1 MVFAGTISPTPFATV
16 LVGEIVKVPSEQILA
31 VLFATSG
38 VGFTVTVRKNGSPV
52 QVPLIGVNS

>member
-1 MVFAGTISPTPFATV
+1 MGTISPTPFVTV
-16 LVGEIVKVPSEQILA
+16 LVGETVKVPSEQIIGVLA
-31 VLFATSG
+31 TISG